1 MKKYKVLN
9 QNPKRKVLDKNLVL
23 PIEAKHYFQNFFK
36 DEKLRRIL
44 ALKEGEVAVGLV
56 EGTVEDPEL
65 SEEESEE
72 EETSLKRDT
81 SRLNANTGLKS
92 RKVSGMSQLSS
103 SLRSPSSPR

>member
-1 MKKYKVLN
+1 MVPHCKGYV
-9 QNPKRKVLDKNLVL
+9 V
-23 PIEAKHYFQNFFK
+23 FQA
-36 DEKLRRIL
+36 EVSRHHGIQV
-44 ALKEGEVAVGLV
+44 AGEVAVGLV